1 MDHYKQHFTYPSS
14 NNEDVIHVTVWQP
27 MKPRAI
33 VQICHGMC
41 EYVEP
46 VSYTHLD
53 VYKRQVF
60 ILLFGQMKAYGGDRA
75 Y

>member
-41 EYVEP
+41 EYVERYDEFAQFLNCLL
-46 VSYTHLD
+46 YTSRC
-53 VYKRQVF
+53 V
-60 ILLFGQMKAYGGDRA
+60 
-75 Y
+75 